1 MPDQSASTVTATVK
15 ARVRYFRHMSE
26 QDSSV
31 RLDVVTDVVSDGA
44 AASADRAGNSS
55 AALISQLSVVEGL
68 ALDDRAEG
76 YRQMY
81 DELKTRL
88 EG

>member
-1 MPDQSASTVTATVK
+1 
-15 ARVRYFRHMSE
+15 MSE

-31 RLDVVTDVVSDGA
+31 RLDVVSDGA
-44 AASADRAGNSS
+44 AASSDRAGNSS